1 MKLACYYA
9 GKFSQARLC
18 IINSDGRLLDV
29 EAAVGHLVRHPL
41 SGADGDVLGSLTNA
55 PQSNDWLTSSGQASL
70 QSLSKWMPRLPDELF
85 ISADSVR
92 LAPPVPNPGKI
103 IATGLNYNDH
113 VKEAQKVLGEK
124 GGSAPDLPPFPTGF
138 IKLQSA
144 LTGHDSA
151 ILIPEQDEWMDYE
164 IELAVVIG
172 RRADRV
178 KKEDALAYVAG
189 YTIHNDVSARR
200 IQLAEMQQKV
210 AILLG
215 KNYATFAPMGP
226 CMVSADEI
234 GDPQRLDI
242 ELKVNGEV
250 RQHANTADM
259 IFSVAEQVAYW
270 SKIGLNPGDIISTG
284 TPSGVAV
291 ARPNPGAF
299 YLKPG
304 DVVEASIQG
313 IGVLRNTVS

>member
-1 MKLACYYA
+1 MKLVSYYA
-9 GKFSQARLC
+9 GRFARP
-18 IINSDGRLLDV
+18 RLAIVDAKERYLDV
-29 EAAVGHLVRHPL
+29 LAAVQHLQGHAVV
-41 SGADGDVLGSLTNA
+41 GVDGTQLNSLTDA
-55 PQSNDWLTSSGQASL
+55 PQSNDWLTPSGQVSL
-70 QSLSKWMPRLPDELF
+70 QTLSSVMSRLPGELF
-85 ISADSVR
+85 VAAESVR

-103 IATGLNYNDH
+103 IATGLNYKDH
-113 VKEAQKVLGEK
+113 VKESQKVLGEK

-151 ILIPEQDEWMDYE
+151 IRIPEQDEWMDYE

-172 RRADRV
+172 RRAERV
-178 KKEDALAYVAG
+178 KKEDALSYVAG

-210 AILLG
+210 AILMG

-250 RQHANTADM
+250 RQHASTADM
-259 IFSVAEQVAYW
+259 IFCVAEQVAYW

-313 IGVLRNTVS
+313 IGCLRNTVS